1 MKIAAAALMA
11 MVFSTAGAETTPRT
25 GNKAQEA
32 PPRPDDVICTYQSE
46 AGSHLKKRVCATR
59 AARERKA
66 QADQDRVKRVQQQ
79 NGGAAAQ

>member
-1 MKIAAAALMA
+1 MKIVAAVLMA
-11 MVFSTAGAETTPRT
+11 IVFSAAGAEAAPRPED
-25 GNKAQEA
+25 KAQEA

-66 QADQDRVKRVQQQ
+66 QADQDMVKRVQQQ